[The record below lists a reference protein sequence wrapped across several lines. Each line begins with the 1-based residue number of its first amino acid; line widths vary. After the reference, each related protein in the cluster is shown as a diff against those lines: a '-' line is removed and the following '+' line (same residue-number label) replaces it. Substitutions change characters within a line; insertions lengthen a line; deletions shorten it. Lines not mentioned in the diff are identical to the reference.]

1 VKVVLFFTGLGK
13 RGGISP
19 DVHHLATAFRQEGI
33 HPKVTGNLIDLLR
46 SNSGRGTVVNVY
58 GCLPSV
64 KTLGAMLLAR
74 VRGQRLVWTPVFHP
88 RRRVIW
94 KGTGPYRIM
103 ALFDRVAPRIAR
115 ITHAVSAATVEE
127 AKFFA
132 AMGAPQVNVIPLV
145 VSETHRRLEGK
156 DRTTARR
163 NLGLGDEPTVL
174 LIASHSPRRKGM
186 AFASNVLAGLRI
198 KLPQVAFLVVGG
210 GDLGALAAQPGVKAV
225 GWCEDDQLLN
235 AYRSADILFVP
246 SRYEQFSRA
255 TIEAWACELPVVLSD
270 GVALAPIAESS
281 RAGIVVPFDDV
292 SAATVA
298 LAEVLT
304 SEEWRLH
311 AGRRGRELVEDC
323 FLRDGHLRATL
334 SLYQAA
340 GWLR

>member
-19 DVHHLATAFRQEGI
+19 DVHHLAAALTREGI

-46 SNSGRGTVVNVY
+46 SKSGRGTIVNVY

-64 KTLGAMLLAR
+64 KTLGAMLL
-74 VRGQRLVWTPVFHP
+74 VRAKRQRLVWTPVFHP
-88 RRRVIW
+88 RRRAIW
-94 KGTGPYRIM
+94 KGSGPYRIM

-115 ITHAVSAATVEE
+115 ITHAVSAATAEE
-127 AKFFA
+127 AEFFTA
-132 AMGAPQVNVIPLV
+132 IGAPQVEVIPLV
-145 VSETHRRLEGK
+145 VSETHRRLEGEN
-156 DRTTARR
+156 RTTARR
-163 NLGLGDEPTVL
+163 SLGLRDGPVVL

-186 AFASNVLAGLRI
+186 EFASHVLAELRM
-198 KLPQVAFLVVGG
+198 KLPRVTFLVVGG

-235 AYRSADILFVP
+235 AYRSADVLFVP

-270 GVALAPIAESS
+270 GVALAPVAESS
-281 RAGIVVPFDDV
+281 RAGIVVPFEDV

-304 SEEWRLH
+304 SQEWRLH
-311 AGRRGRELVEDC
+311 AGRRGRELVDGC